1 MQWRWC
7 PSSYAM
13 QKLGS
18 KSSRPRVHRQTSVA
32 SREKQEPTHSA
43 PNLREDTFS
52 YHQDMSQHPFMLV
65 EEQKLTKPKITLS
78 TGFNTLY
85 SYGAE
90 KETDRPVTIGEG
102 KENHTFKTQAYRGT
116 QHLRLNY

>member
-1 MQWRWC
+1 
-7 PSSYAM
+7 M

-18 KSSRPRVHRQTSVA
+18 KSSRPRVHRQTSIA

-52 YHQDMSQHPFMLV
+52 YHQGMSQHPFMLV

-85 SYGAE
+85 SYGGE
-90 KETDRPVTIGEG
+90 KERETDRPVTIGEG
-102 KENHTFKTQAYRGT
+102 KENGIQT
-116 QHLRLNY
+116 QHLRIGY